1 LFENKLALNTNYR
14 KYQEETTNLDANKLA
29 SEDKSPVETKTN
41 KMNFSWI
48 YHKNYTEGKEKP
60 AGIVLE

>member
-1 LFENKLALNTNYR
+1 MGEKFTLNMDR

-29 SEDKSPVETKTN
+29 SEDKDAAN

-48 YHKNYTEGKEKP
+48 YHKEEKEKP
-60 AGIVLE
+60 AGIVLLE